1 MEPTSE
7 ERTLAA
13 VCHGC
18 GVASSLFLP
27 IIVCLV
33 IYLTKRDESEFVE
46 DQAKEA
52 LNFQIT
58 MFLLAAIGYLTIFIL
73 VGFAVLMAVWLGSI
87 IFPIIAAVKSHSG
100 EKYRYP
106 VNFRIV

>member
-13 VCHGC
+13 VCHAC
-18 GVASSLFLP
+18 GVASSAFLP

-33 IYLTKRDESEFVE
+33 IYLIKRDESEFLE

-58 MFLLAAIGYLTIFIL
+58 MFLIAGIGYLTIFIL
-73 VGFAVLMAVWLGSI
+73 VGFAILIAVWIGSI
-87 IFPIIAAVKSHSG
+87 IFAIVAAVKSHSG

-106 VNFRIV
+106 MNLRIV